1 MTSSPYEPLLFGV
14 VFCSFAMIVCAVRA
28 HREKDKMYYIG
39 TIASF
44 LMLLVCVFLI
54 FNQRLLAIILF
65 AFAGIFAIVTLPI
78 SLKFLERK
86 SVELAQV
93 NLSAPLRGR
102 ELLTYKGILKLAYR
116 WGVWTIVFLYW
127 LLEVVI
133 LGGILYT
140 LSIWAKSL
148 STTYI
153 VSYTFTFST
162 FSTIMI
168 YRQIKA
174 FNVNKK
180 SLNSTSPTT
189 TASEP
194 SSSKSPK
201 NTLIQQTMARSN

>member
-1 MTSSPYEPLLFGV
+1 
-14 VFCSFAMIVCAVRA
+14 MIVCAVRA

-54 FNQRLLAIILF
+54 LNQRLLAIILF
-65 AFAGIFAIVTLPI
+65 ASAGIFAIVTLPI

-116 WGVWTIVFLYW
+116 WGVWKIVFLYW
-127 LLEVVI
+127 LLEVAI

-153 VSYTFTFST
+153 VSYTFTFSIL
-162 FSTIMI
+162 STIMI
-168 YRQIKA
+168 YRQITKA
-174 FNVNKK
+174 FNPNKK
-180 SLNSTSPTT
+180 S
-189 TASEP
+189 
-194 SSSKSPK
+194 
-201 NTLIQQTMARSN
+201 Q

>member
-1 MTSSPYEPLLFGV
+1 
-14 VFCSFAMIVCAVRA
+14 MIVCAVRA

-54 FNQRLLAIILF
+54 LNQRLLAIILF
-65 AFAGIFAIVTLPI
+65 AFAGICAIVTLPI

-116 WGVWTIVFLYW
+116 WGVWKTVFLYW
-127 LLEVVI
+127 LLEAAI
-133 LGGILYT
+133 LGGILYA

-162 FSTIMI
+162 LSTITI
-168 YRQIKA
+168 HRQITKA
-174 FNVNKK
+174 LNVNK
-180 SLNSTSPTT
+180 
-189 TASEP
+189 
-194 SSSKSPK
+194 
-201 NTLIQQTMARSN
+201 TM